1 MKELVDELQQED
13 SMGQQHQEALLDLS
27 EDIIKSLNMFLI
39 KQKTILEN
47 NFYIKFDYGY
57 ERYVS

>member
-1 MKELVDELQQED
+1 
-13 SMGQQHQEALLDLS
+13 MGQQHQEALLDFS
-27 EDIIKSLNMFLI
+27 EDTIKSLNMFLI

-47 NFYIKFDYGY
+47 NFYLKFDYGY